1 MHITVDWLTTIW
13 SNEMATFR
21 QLHNTHSANKKIV
34 LVYRWNLCIALYNAH
49 SCLITFCPTNLL
61 VLTLTTLVS
70 LLHRCQ
76 QHNPMTRLDYPI
88 FTYEVWTVLG
98 KSSWDIFQL
107 SSLTCS
113 IHKETA
119 HFRHVLVW
127 TFTIYIHYDIGK
139 RSPLSH
145 GKLPFYEL
153 LALHMS
159 KMIS

>member
-1 MHITVDWLTTIW
+1 MRWLHSDSCTT
-13 SNEMATFR
+13 
-21 QLHNTHSANKKIV
+21 QKIV
-34 LVYRWNLCIALYNAH
+34 LAYRWDLCIALYNAH
-49 SCLITFCPTNLL
+49 SCLITFCLTNLL

-70 LLHRCQ
+70 LLLRCQ

-127 TFTIYIHYDIGK
+127 TFTIYIYIYIHYDIGK

-145 GKLPFYEL
+145 GKLPFYEF

>member
-1 MHITVDWLTTIW
+1 MRWLHSDSCTT
-13 SNEMATFR
+13 
-21 QLHNTHSANKKIV
+21 QKIV
-34 LVYRWNLCIALYNAH
+34 LAYRWDLCIALYNAH
-49 SCLITFCPTNLL
+49 SCLITFCLTNLL

-70 LLHRCQ
+70 LLLRCQ

-113 IHKETA
+113 IHMETA

-127 TFTIYIHYDIGK
+127 TFTIYIYLYIHYDIGK

-145 GKLPFYEL
+145 GKLPFYEF

>member
-1 MHITVDWLTTIW
+1 MRWLHSDSCTT
-13 SNEMATFR
+13 
-21 QLHNTHSANKKIV
+21 QKIV
-34 LVYRWNLCIALYNAH
+34 LAYRWDLCIALYNAH
-49 SCLITFCPTNLL
+49 SCLITFCLTNLL

-70 LLHRCQ
+70 LLLRCQ

-127 TFTIYIHYDIGK
+127 TFTIYIYIHYDIGK

-145 GKLPFYEL
+145 GKLPFYEF